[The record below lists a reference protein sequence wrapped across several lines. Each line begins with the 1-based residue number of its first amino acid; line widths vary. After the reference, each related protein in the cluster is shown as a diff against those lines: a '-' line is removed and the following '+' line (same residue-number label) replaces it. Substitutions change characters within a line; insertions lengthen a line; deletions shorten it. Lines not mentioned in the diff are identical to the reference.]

1 VKIFLFKSETCSQCN
16 QLKIWI
22 DLNMSHLKI
31 IIYDLNKN
39 TDKFEEN
46 KISTIPTIV
55 TNYFPP
61 RKKYS
66 LPEVVRKESQGFV
79 DCRDFL
85 LEISE
90 PSWLI

>member
-1 VKIFLFKSETCSQCN
+1 MRIFLFKSETCSQCN

-31 IIYDLNKN
+31 IIYDLNTN
-39 TDKFEEN
+39 TEQFEAN
-46 KISTIPTIV
+46 KISTVPTII
-55 TNYFPP
+55 
-61 RKKYS
+61 RWDHEHQK
-66 LPEVVRKESQGFV
+66 SQGFV